1 MNDFIDNITRKIK
14 HSQVLE
20 PEPIRNS
27 YIHQQTKITN
37 TVNKLISDFELP
49 ITYLTPSLIHPLS
62 STVANDLELNLH
74 TPNNLD
80 LSCVEYCSQLN
91 KVSMYDNIFT
101 PKHIFAKQMITQW
114 VKQYTTNIPYLKDTQ
129 QVIQNSQLYL
139 DNMKKYNENAE
150 VDCEKII
157 EIWNDVKCDN
167 HFLEKYNYMD
177 WEILSHLN
185 NSTTFLQSISLV
197 NIISPLITLI
207 LPILFLILPFIILKF
222 QGIPITFTIYIEVL
236 KTLAKN
242 HFIGKT
248 LLSMDNFTIDKI
260 GYIFITILFYAIQIY
275 QNLNSCYRFYN
286 NIKKMNEQLLTM
298 RKYVRYSIVSM
309 DTFVNINEPIAETY
323 NEFFEKTK
331 THIIILKKYS
341 DELNAI
347 TPFNMNISKMN
358 DIGYMLKCFYDLHL
372 NKEYEKS
379 LSFSIGFEGYL
390 NNVLGI
396 YDNIQ
401 QNHISSVSFNIENE
415 TSFVKQYYP
424 PYKLNVKHK
433 KNTCSLKKNMIITGV
448 NASGKTTLLKTT
460 TINIIF
466 SQQFGYGFFKSCSL
480 NPYTH
485 IHSYLNIPD
494 TSARDSLFQAE
505 SRRCKEI
512 IDIIN
517 DTENHSKNTVDIKYK
532 RHFCIFDELY
542 SGTNPTDATKSAYA
556 FLLYLNKY
564 NNVDYMLTTHYL
576 SVCKKFANNES
587 IANYKMKV
595 EVLSD
600 GSFTYTYTLK
610 PGISK
615 IQGAVEILK
624 QLEYPSEIIDNIRND
639 VTNKC

>member
-1 MNDFIDNITRKIK
+1 MKNLINNITRKINNTQLPQDESVSNVAK
-14 HSQVLE
+14 TE
-20 PEPIRNS
+20 KN
-27 YIHQQTKITN
+27 KISN
-37 TVNKLISDFELP
+37 TVSKIISKFSLP

-62 STVANDLELNLH
+62 PIVANDLELNIDNSH
-74 TPNNLD
+74 NTDVSGETNN
-80 LSCVEYCSQLN
+80 
-91 KVSMYDNIFT
+91 VSMYDNIFI
-101 PKHIFAKQMITQW
+101 PKHIFAKQMINQW

-129 QVIQNSQLYL
+129 QIIQNSPMYL
-139 DNMKKYNENAE
+139 DNMKTQPKCSKINC
-150 VDCEKII
+150 DKII

-177 WEILSHLN
+177 WEILSYLN

-197 NIISPLITLI
+197 NIISPLIALI
-207 LPILFLILPFIILKF
+207 LPIIFLILPFVILKF
-222 QGIPITFTIYIEVL
+222 QGIPITFTIYIDVL

-248 LLSMDNFTIDKI
+248 LLSMDNFSIDKI
-260 GYIFITILFYAIQIY
+260 GYIFITFLFYGIQIY
-275 QNLNSCYRFYN
+275 QNTNSCFRFYN
-286 NIKKMNEQLLTM
+286 NIKKMNEQLLII
-298 RKYVRYSIVSM
+298 RNYIEYSIQSM
-309 DTFVNINEPIAETY
+309 ETFVNINQSIAETY
-323 NEFFEKTK
+323 NPFFEITK
-331 THIIILKKYS
+331 THLITLQKYKS
-341 DELNAI
+341 ELEAI
-347 TPFNMNISKMN
+347 TPFNMSISKMN
-358 DIGYMLKCFYDLHL
+358 DIGYMLKCLYDLHL
-372 NKEYEKS
+372 NVEYEES
-379 LSFSIGFEGYL
+379 LLFSIGFEGYI
-390 NNVLGI
+390 NNILGI
-396 YDNIQ
+396 YENIEQ
-401 QNHISSVSFNIENE
+401 KHVSIVNFNIENE
-415 TSFVKQYYP
+415 TAFVKQYYP
-424 PYKLNVKHK
+424 PYKLNPRHK
-433 KNTCSLKKNMIITGV
+433 KNSCSLKKNMIITGV

-517 DTENHSKNTVDIKYK
+517 DTAVNSKNTVDNKYK

-576 SVCKKFANNES
+576 SVCKKFAKNER

-600 GSFTYTYTLK
+600 GSFKYTYTLK

-624 QLEYPSEIIDNIRND
+624 QLEYPSEIIDNIRNN